1 MSGHSQFANIKH
13 RKDAQDNKRGKIFQ
27 KIAREIYVAV
37 KSSGPHVENNP
48 KLRTILEK
56 ARSLNMPKD
65 NINRAIKK
73 ASSQGD
79 NTNYEEVV
87 YEGYGPGSIALIV
100 HCLTDNKN
108 RTASNIRSYF
118 NKCSAKLGTPNSVQY
133 LFSKAGIIE
142 FTSKL
147 SLDEILELVLEFDV
161 SDLTKADNLVHLEV
175 NIKDL
180 INVASAL
187 AAAGIENFITNEI
200 RNIPL
205 AYITAA
211 DVNSDRDLNLYQK
224 LLDLLEEDD
233 DVQLVESNLKSE
245 IEKRNA

>member
-13 RKDAQDNKRGKIFQ
+13 RKDAQDSKRGKIFQ
-27 KIAREIYVAV
+27 RITREIYAAV
-37 KSSGPHVENNP
+37 RLHGPSIDNNP

-65 NINRAIKK
+65 NIERAIKK

-79 NTNYEEVV
+79 TTNYEEVI
-87 YEGYGPGSIALIV
+87 YEGYGAGSIAIII

-118 NKCSAKLGTPNSVQY
+118 NKYNGKLGTTNSVQY
-133 LFSKAGIIE
+133 LFFKAGVIE
-142 FTSKL
+142 FNSDL
-147 SLDEILELVLEFDV
+147 NADDILELVIDYDV
-161 SDLTKADNLVHLEV
+161 LDFSQNDDVIHLEV

-180 INVASAL
+180 INVANVL
-187 AAAGIENFITNEI
+187 TNAGIENFITNEI

-205 AYITAA
+205 DFISN
-211 DVNSDRDLNLYQK
+211 VSDEDLTLLQK
-224 LLDLLEEDD
+224 LLDLLDNDD
-233 DVQLVESNLKSE
+233 DVQLVETNLKL
-245 IEKRNA
+245 

>member
-27 KIAREIYVAV
+27 RITREIYVAV
-37 KSSGPHVENNP
+37 KSGGPFPENNP
-48 KLRTILEK
+48 KLRAVLEK
-56 ARSLNMPKD
+56 ARTLNMPKD

-79 NTNYEEVV
+79 TTNYEEVV

-118 NKCSAKLGTPNSVQY
+118 NKCQAKLGTPNSVQY
-133 LFSKAGIIE
+133 LFSKAGVIE
-142 FTSKL
+142 FSSKL
-147 SLDEILELVLEFDV
+147 TADEVLELVLDYDV
-161 SDLTKADNLVHLEV
+161 LDVQKDEDFIHIEV
-175 NIKDL
+175 EVKDL
-180 INVASAL
+180 LSVATTL
-187 AAAGIENFITNEI
+187 NQAGIENFITNEI

-205 AYITAA
+205 EYTTAE
-211 DVNSDRDLNLYQK
+211 DVNNDQDLNLYQK
-224 LLDLLEEDD
+224 LLDLLDEDE
-233 DVQLVESNLKSE
+233 DVQLVESNFK
-245 IEKRNA
+245 